1 MSFFDASQGQHH
13 PEDWDSKL
21 DAVAAAPDNHAVLY
35 EDDCIRVLSVT
46 LQPGIAEP
54 LHHHRFPSIFVI
66 DRIVPLRDFDA
77 EGREVQLPIP
87 PQFDLPLVLQM
98 PPQPPHSVLNVG
110 EAAFHG
116 TRIEFKQGFPGDA
129 MPHDR
134 A

>member
-1 MSFFDASQGQHH
+1 MTFFDASQGRHQ
-13 PEDWDSKL
+13 PENWDPMS

-66 DRIVPLRDFDA
+66 DRLVPLRDFDA

-98 PPQPPHSVLNVG
+98 PPQPSHSVLNVG

-116 TRIEFKQGFPGDA
+116 TRIEFKQGFP
-129 MPHDR
+129 R
-134 A
+134 APVPQ